1 MIVEA
6 IETPLSPIVDGESYE
21 GVVRLEVRPGPP
33 LDIAIV

>member
-21 GVVRLEVRPGPP
+21 GIVRLEVRPGPT
-33 LDIAIV
+33 LHVAIV